1 MFGFFCCTKK
11 CSDGQ
16 KIISGDFSSQV
27 HFTGLRKKKQGM
39 ETGNLFIFFAI
50 ASSSTTTTTTT
61 SSNFKVNVDNSDE
74 DDDGDEDGDHCDDFC
89 SYGEIAAHVNGS
101 KMSPLV
107 PFCWIK
113 LV

>member
-1 MFGFFCCTKK
+1 
-11 CSDGQ
+11 
-16 KIISGDFSSQV
+16 
-27 HFTGLRKKKQGM
+27 M

-74 DDDGDEDGDHCDDFC
+74 DDDSDEDGNHCDDFC
-89 SYGEIAAHVNGS
+89 TNGEISAHFNGS

-107 PFCWIK
+107 PFCWFK
-113 LV
+113 QV